1 MYNEIF
7 KKKELD
13 QRMSMGLMKLIYKRK
28 GDKKSLK
35 NYRPITMLNGDLKIL
50 AKILSNRLK
59 NVLPKII
66 ETNQAYGVIGRDIAD
81 TTSSIRDIMSI
92 LKENERKGYIISL
105 DFEKAFDRVEHD
117 FLFAILEHFGF
128 GENFKEWLKILY
140 KNITTRV
147 KCNGF
152 LTDPFKITRSIRQ
165 GCPLSAQL
173 YTLIAEPLGMIIKK
187 DKEIKGI
194 KFGDGQEE
202 MKVFQ
207 YADDTTLTVEDYK
220 SVENVMERVAR
231 FCKGTGAKVNE
242 EKTVYIKF
250 GEVSDLKEVC
260 GFTEVQEMKILG
272 VKLGKDEKSVTDRM
286 WEEVIGAMKNKLNFW
301 ERRILNLKGKI
312 LIVNVLMLT
321 KMWYILSVVPMP
333 NWFEKRV
340 KEYVM
345 DFIWEKKTPRI
356 AYNTLIGRPEEG
368 GLGLVDVEQKKR
380 SMRVKVVKKYL
391 DVDVKGDW
399 KSTMK
404 HFLAKCGKGFLSD
417 NILWM
422 KLKNWMME
430 GIPNFYKEVLG
441 AWSFFLKDI
450 DFKPIGREVVLNQPI
465 FLNKN
470 IVFNGKEIF
479 FKKWWEVG
487 IRQVRDV
494 LYEVKDGFLPIQVI
508 IDAMEEGKEE
518 YRKSSLQKQYEEVK
532 SAVPKEWLNEI
543 RKTGETERKVD
554 VCMKIEDKVVEFNLC
569 NVRMFYHCFIKYI

>member
-1 MYNEIF
+1 
-7 KKKELD
+7 
-13 QRMSMGLMKLIYKRK
+13 
-28 GDKKSLK
+28 
-35 NYRPITMLNGDLKIL
+35 
-50 AKILSNRLK
+50 
-59 NVLPKII
+59 
-66 ETNQAYGVIGRDIAD
+66 
-81 TTSSIRDIMSI
+81 
-92 LKENERKGYIISL
+92 
-105 DFEKAFDRVEHD
+105 
-117 FLFAILEHFGF
+117 
-128 GENFKEWLKILY
+128 
-140 KNITTRV
+140 
-147 KCNGF
+147 
-152 LTDPFKITRSIRQ
+152 
-165 GCPLSAQL
+165 
-173 YTLIAEPLGMIIKK
+173 
-187 DKEIKGI
+187 
-194 KFGDGQEE
+194 
-202 MKVFQ
+202 
-207 YADDTTLTVEDYK
+207 
-220 SVENVMERVAR
+220 
-231 FCKGTGAKVNE
+231 
-242 EKTVYIKF
+242 
-250 GEVSDLKEVC
+250 
-260 GFTEVQEMKILG
+260 
-272 VKLGKDEKSVTDRM
+272 
-286 WEEVIGAMKNKLNFW
+286 
-301 ERRILNLKGKI
+301 
-312 LIVNVLMLT
+312 
-321 KMWYILSVVPMP
+321 
-333 NWFEKRV
+333 
-340 KEYVM
+340 EYVM
-345 DFIWEKKTPRI
+345 DFIWEKKPPRI

-391 DVDVKGDW
+391 DVNVKGDW

-569 NVRMFYHCFIKYI
+569 NVRMFYHCFIKYIFKKPNANQMWLRHFNGIEEDDIWKNTRSGILSTELECLDYFIRQNVIFTEMRLCIMGKESDAMCKICKTQDEGILHLFLFCEKLEGFFQKLKRMIKSLRDEKEDGDWNQMLILGVKETCKNNKVINLLLVLAKNAIWKRRNVGKRRGCVLDLWRIFKQMVEEYILTLWNYFKMEKNEMGFYKVFTNKVDEVLEENGIVVAENR